1 MNTKPATSSNSS
13 VASDASNSCLWDV
26 QEILAERTSVL
37 GDPEYLVVWK
47 TSWIPKSGMMADGP
61 ILRNF
66 EATRKCEFTI
76 GKNVMQMFVPVEPG
90 SSLAA
95 DCDEIDYLAHSKRS
109 NRHLAAAP
117 PSTSSKDV
125 AANAEPPTKKNQQ
138 ENSTTGPANGTDSS
152 P

>member
-1 MNTKPATSSNSS
+1 
-13 VASDASNSCLWDV
+13 
-26 QEILAERTSVL
+26 
-37 GDPEYLVVWK
+37 
-47 TSWIPKSGMMADGP
+47 MAAGP

-90 SSLAA
+90 STLAA
-95 DCDEIDYLAHSKRS
+95 DCDEIDYHAHCKRS
-109 NRHLAAAP
+109 TRHLAAT
-117 PSTSSKDV
+117 PSLTASQQQRQDV